1 MQPLHHRILAGTYQ
15 PMRLAKAIGRPL
27 GLTSPH
33 RLRVLLYHDIAPNDQ
48 ARFAEQLRW
57 LARTWT
63 FVTPEQFAAMISG
76 CEPVCGSNLLV
87 TFDDGFASNRVVAEE
102 VLNPMGIR
110 ALFFVVSDFVALSD
124 RDDAR
129 RFLATHI
136 QPGSN
141 ADELPTH
148 WANMGWADLEALL
161 EQGHCIGGH
170 TRTHARLSQI
180 DTDLD
185 LHREI
190 VTSADAL
197 AQRLGVSIE
206 HFAYTFGDLASF
218 SEKAL
223 AVARRRFRFIYSGLR
238 GDNASGAAPSALRR
252 DASAIQDAFYNYA
265 VFDNE
270 LLGAFLEGAADFRY
284 RRDSA
289 LLGDWCRVADLVG
302 QATAMKQE

>member
-1 MQPLHHRILAGTYQ
+1 MQPLHRILAGTYY
-15 PMRLAKAIGRPL
+15 PLKLAKAIGRPL
-27 GLTSPH
+27 GLTGPH

-110 ALFFVVSDFVALSD
+110 ALFFVVSDFVAISD

-129 RFLATHI
+129 HFIAKHI
-136 QPGSN
+136 QPGSSV
-141 ADELPTH
+141 DELPAH

-180 DTDLD
+180 DTEPELNA
-185 LHREI
+185 EI
-190 VTSADAL
+190 VASADIL
-197 AQRLGVSIE
+197 AQRLGVPIE

-218 SEKAL
+218 SDRAL
-223 AVARRRFRFIYSGLR
+223 AVARRRFRFIHSGLR
-238 GDNASGAAPSALRR
+238 GNNARSAAPSALRR
-252 DASAIQDAFYNYA
+252 DASATQDNFYNYA
-265 VFDNE
+265 VFDNQ

-289 LLGDWCRVADLVG
+289 LLGDWCHVADLVG